1 MSRPIEFPSP
11 RGSTWLNP
19 DFVMSVAPPTGPG
32 VLYPDRHC
40 LALLITGATV
50 ALPYSA
56 AAAVAALFGGEP
68 PTYEVC
74 CPFHDP
80 SRLDALPCPN
90 CTASGTFGPYG
101 HDDGCPLAAV
111 AR

>member
-1 MSRPIEFPSP
+1 
-11 RGSTWLNP
+11 
-19 DFVMSVAPPTGPG
+19 MSVAPPTGPG

-68 PTYEVC
+68 PTYQEC
-74 CPFHDP
+74 CPFHSLHGDTDFRFP
-80 SRLDALPCPN
+80 
-90 CTASGTFGPYG
+90 G
-101 HDDGCPLAAV
+101 AA
-111 AR
+111 R